1 MSTLQQATFNKCT
14 FYWRRLKWSGCL
26 LPQCFENLQ
35 SQSESLSPPLSDG
48 DKKSILMNIYVP
60 PVFLEFVI
68 RHLAFSYKESKP
80 IIALLFDG
88 DVTQSFWVCVAIRDR
103 RLLKFLSRPLP
114 WALRNLSLNLAS
126 TLFPVILFTRS
137 LPGWAVYIYIYI
149 YIYIGEKN
157 NNNYPLLI
165 LYVCPLTKKWSVYNF
180 NGRFIWIVRD
190 RITTT
195 TKNPEKVIN
204 WFTFN
209 ESNKYLI
216 PYQSA
221 RFLAPRCL
229 LYR

>member
-1 MSTLQQATFNKCT
+1 MFISDGIKITKDVNETPLEKTCPVSVVLWFTGLASQVPDNKFYAICKSFSFMSTLQQATFNKCT

-26 LPQCFENLQ
+26 LPQCFENVQ

-114 WALRNLSLNLAS
+114 WAPLR
-126 TLFPVILFTRS
+126 
-137 LPGWAVYIYIYI
+137 AVVLMWEIWVESGFYIFSCH
-149 YIYIGEKN
+149 
-157 NNNYPLLI
+157 P
-165 LYVCPLTKKWSVYNF
+165 F
-180 NGRFIWIVRD
+180 H
-190 RITTT
+190 
-195 TKNPEKVIN
+195 
-204 WFTFN
+204 
-209 ESNKYLI
+209 
-216 PYQSA
+216 
-221 RFLAPRCL
+221 
-229 LYR
+229 